1 MPKGNEYTTKF
12 NIDINDLKK
21 GIQQANQLMKIANSE
36 FKAATGGMD
45 DWGKSADGLS
55 AKLKQLN
62 TIHEAQTAKLKTLEN
77 EYDRVVKAEGE
88 GSKGAQELYIKMN
101 NLKGEIG
108 KTEVQIGK
116 YSDKLNDVQK
126 EQSQMADSTNEIV
139 SASSK
144 LKKTISD
151 QEKELSDLKR
161 RYADVALE
169 QGESSDEAKKL
180 AKQIEKLSGELDD
193 NKSALKD
200 AEKAADSFDK
210 TLDDVGDA
218 AKKAGDGFT
227 VMKGALADLVAS
239 GIKSFASAIKN
250 GLSSLAN
257 LAEETQEYREDLGKL
272 ETAFSQ
278 AKVSVDVAKDTYKDF
293 YSVLGETDRSVEAV
307 NHLAKFVDTEKDMAT
322 WTDICTGVWG
332 TFGDSL
338 PIEGLTEAANETMKT
353 GELTGVLADALNWGA
368 QSGETFG
375 VKMKAATKE
384 NEAWNKAVSEA
395 TSAEDFFRLALQ
407 QCSTEQE
414 RQALITNTL
423 NGLYS
428 SAANSYRENNE
439 SIIASRKATDDYN
452 EAMAKL
458 GEKIEPVM
466 TKVKQGFADVLNAV
480 LSLTSDADFSQLA
493 TSIEAGFADFINNVL
508 PAIKDGF
515 KWIIDNKDILISG
528 IAAIAAGFAAFKTA
542 AAITSLI
549 SAFQTFFGVIKTGQG
564 VMAAL
569 NLVMN
574 ANPIGLIVT
583 AVAALVAGFIHLWNT
598 SEEFRNFWIG
608 LWEGIKSVASAAIDG
623 IVNFFKKIPEFFSN
637 IINWIKENW
646 STLLLMLINPFAGLF
661 KYLYE
666 HNSKFKEFVD
676 NAINTIKQLPGKVWE
691 WLSKTIEK
699 IAQWAID
706 MKNKAK
712 EAGKQFIENI
722 INFIKQ
728 LPGKIASFLKNIIST
743 VVSWASNLV
752 KAGVNGAKG
761 FFNAVVNGIK
771 NLPRQMLTI
780 GKNIVTGIWNGISGA
795 AGWLGGK
802 IKNFANGIVNTIKN
816 ALKIKSPSRVLRDQ
830 VGKFI
835 PEGIAVGID
844 KNAKSAVNSMK
855 NLAKSLMP
863 TMDSLKDS
871 ASGFSINFNANTNNC
886 NNGNNGNNG
895 SSKTII
901 YNQYNNSP
909 KALSRLEIYRQT
921 KNQLSLAKGV

>member
-699 IAQWAID
+699 
-706 MKNKAK
+706 NC
-712 EAGKQFIENI
+712 
-722 INFIKQ
+722 
-728 LPGKIASFLKNIIST
+728 
-743 VVSWASNLV
+743 
-752 KAGVNGAKG
+752 
-761 FFNAVVNGIK
+761 
-771 NLPRQMLTI
+771 
-780 GKNIVTGIWNGISGA
+780 
-795 AGWLGGK
+795 
-802 IKNFANGIVNTIKN
+802 
-816 ALKIKSPSRVLRDQ
+816 
-830 VGKFI
+830 
-835 PEGIAVGID
+835 
-844 KNAKSAVNSMK
+844 
-855 NLAKSLMP
+855 
-863 TMDSLKDS
+863 TMGHRYEK
-871 ASGFSINFNANTNNC
+871 
-886 NNGNNGNNG
+886 
-895 SSKTII
+895 
-901 YNQYNNSP
+901 
-909 KALSRLEIYRQT
+909 
-921 KNQLSLAKGV
+921 